1 MKLLIK
7 NKFISTILGM
17 IAVYFGIGFI
27 FPISNFTVYI
37 TSYIH
42 YKYNYVTMHY
52 GLFINL
58 IFSFTHPFSASLAG
72 YLENLIGFH
81 QTIIVGFIIIV
92 ITNFNFIFL
101 KNFWLCYV
109 LTLFLGIGIGLAS
122 SLLAKNLTLYLPNKK
137 GIISGGLGFGVMIIA
152 SIFALT
158 GEKIINFKG
167 ETLGNDDNYYSKDV
181 AKNTYRYFLIGEFL
195 IPIGLIFSLLLIY
208 EYKPEHNKLVNENID
223 KTENENN
230 INNINEKP
238 VEIKEKENKEE
249 IQNSEEKE
257 NGEEIKNKEEKNN
270 KEKNGET
277 NEKTKMKTTKQK
289 LIQVIKTFRFWRITL
304 ILFFISISISFMIN
318 TGRTFG
324 AIIGINGNTLQF
336 IGIIQTV
343 VVLIIGPILGI
354 IVDKKGSLLV
364 LRLIIIISI
373 IPAFFLAFF
382 MNYSIIFISCFVLY
396 VLVMIGFRV
405 AFAPFIMEVYGIQ
418 ESVLLGGIINSF
430 SKLSETISIISAFVF
445 SVDCGKNKE
454 CLKTRYRIMYLIS
467 GICSCI
473 SCFYYL

>member
-1 MKLLIK
+1 
-7 NKFISTILGM
+7 
-17 IAVYFGIGFI
+17 
-27 FPISNFTVYI
+27 
-37 TSYIH
+37 
-42 YKYNYVTMHY
+42 
-52 GLFINL
+52 
-58 IFSFTHPFSASLAG
+58 
-72 YLENLIGFH
+72 
-81 QTIIVGFIIIV
+81 
-92 ITNFNFIFL
+92 
-101 KNFWLCYV
+101 
-109 LTLFLGIGIGLAS
+109 
-122 SLLAKNLTLYLPNKK
+122 
-137 GIISGGLGFGVMIIA
+137 
-152 SIFALT
+152 
-158 GEKIINFKG
+158 
-167 ETLGNDDNYYSKDV
+167 
-181 AKNTYRYFLIGEFL
+181 
-195 IPIGLIFSLLLIY
+195 
-208 EYKPEHNKLVNENID
+208 
-223 KTENENN
+223 
-230 INNINEKP
+230 
-238 VEIKEKENKEE
+238 
-249 IQNSEEKE
+249 
-257 NGEEIKNKEEKNN
+257 
-270 KEKNGET
+270 
-277 NEKTKMKTTKQK
+277 MKTTKQK

-373 IPAFFLAFF
+373 IPPIFLAFF
-382 MNYSIIFISCFVLY
+382 MNYYIIFISCFVLY

-445 SVDCGKNKE
+445 SIDCGKNKE

-473 SCFYYL
+473 SCILLFIEKKEKFIYINIIDKKETKMNKNDQKKNLVINEESIVEIN